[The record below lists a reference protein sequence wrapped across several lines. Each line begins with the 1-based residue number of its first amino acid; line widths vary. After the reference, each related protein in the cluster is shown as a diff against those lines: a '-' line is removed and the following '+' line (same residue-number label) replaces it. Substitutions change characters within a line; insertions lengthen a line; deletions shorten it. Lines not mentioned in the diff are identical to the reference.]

1 MYMKYVYKIY
11 SYFYYRRVV
20 IALPINAVSKVNNG
34 IPVQLNSNAEELF
47 TRFIGYL
54 DASPNTV
61 ATYKRDLKQWF
72 NYVIENHI
80 AYPNRD
86 TVLEYRKYLVANGK
100 KNTTIQNYI
109 TAVKQL
115 YNWAAS
121 EGLAPNIARHVK
133 TPKVGHNH
141 KKDPLTAKQARHVLQ
156 SIDRTTLTGK
166 RNYAIVALL
175 MSTGLRTIE
184 LSRANIGDLRLELD
198 NRVLYIQGKGHDEK
212 DSFVKVPTP
221 VYHAIKTYLTSRTD
235 EPTKNSALFAS
246 TSNNSRGKSLTTRSI
261 SQIAKNSMVNAGY
274 DSDRLTAHSLR
285 HTAATL
291 NILNGGTLEETQQ
304 LLRHVNI
311 NTTLIYE
318 HEIDRLKSKSE
329 ERIASAIFK

>member
-1 MYMKYVYKIY
+1 MFYEHRKVVNALY
-11 SYFYYRRVV
+11 SKD
-20 IALPINAVSKVNNG
+20 VSPLKRNLVANY
-34 IPVQLNSNAEELF
+34 NSSVDDLF
-47 TRFIGYL
+47 NHFIGYL

-61 ATYKRDLKQWF
+61 STYKRDLQQWF
-72 NYVIENHI
+72 NYVTENHI
-80 AYPNRD
+80 NQPTRN
-86 TVLEYRKYLVANGK
+86 TVLQYRKYLVDNGK
-100 KNTTIQNYI
+100 KNTTVQNYI

-121 EGLAPNIARHVK
+121 ENLAPNIARHIK
-133 TPKVGHNH
+133 TPKVGHDH
-141 KKDPLTAKQARHVLQ
+141 KKDPLTAKQARHVLE
-156 SIDRTTLTGK
+156 SIDQTTLTGK
-166 RNYAIVALL
+166 RDYAIVALL

-184 LSRANIGDLRLELD
+184 LSRANVGDLRLELD

-212 DSFVKVPTP
+212 DSFVKVPVP
-221 VYHAIKTYLTSRTD
+221 VYHAIKNYLDARHDKVTND
-235 EPTKNSALFAS
+235 SALFAS
-246 TSNNSRGKSLTTRSI
+246 TSNNSKWQTLTTRSI
-261 SQIAKNSMVNAGY
+261 SKIAKESMVNAGY